1 MTRTR
6 KGSRAA
12 GMNPRA
18 LKTNPRALGTNPRAI
33 STFEITERSPKE
45 ELVTSAVEC
54 IDTQAEQIKQL
65 QQQQQVL
72 IAIAGVLLL
81 WGLL

>member
-1 MTRTR
+1 
-6 KGSRAA
+6 
-12 GMNPRA
+12 MN
-18 LKTNPRALGTNPRAI
+18 TN
-33 STFEITERSPKE
+33 ERSPKE
-45 ELVTSAVEC
+45 ELAFAACEY